1 MSQFES
7 NNNLLLMKYRI
18 DLTIVK
24 FRKIA
29 KLILPARL
37 TKWAQKTKIKKE
49 NISFRLL
56 EDDYPWM
63 SPNIWSEIVNF
74 YRLLDSPVII
84 EFGTGASTIN
94 HFLEMTKLKRA
105 QYIGIEND
113 PAWFWLVVAS
123 IMNKSQKMG
132 IDCDIKLDHRGQND
146 NDQMHV
152 DVEMS
157 FNNVI
162 FLLKLRTSESEYC
175 AAFDKPCDVII
186 VDGIERKQC
195 VQKILQSNYLRTG
208 GLMMLMEAGRGSD
221 KWWEGK
227 LYGDSDYSKEV
238 EILLSFGGK
247 FLNGT
252 GVDNWPNCKRKSP
265 RPTSYYCPLEACKLI
280 KPSKMATSEI
290 H

>member
-1 MSQFES
+1 
-7 NNNLLLMKYRI
+7 MKYRI

-24 FRKIA
+24 FRKVV
-29 KLILPARL
+29 KLILPAKL
-37 TKWAQKTKIKKE
+37 TKWGQRTKIKMK
-49 NISFRLL
+49 NTSFRLL

-74 YRLLDSPVII
+74 YRQLDSPVIV

-94 HFLEMTKLKRA
+94 HFLEMIKLKRA

-123 IMNKSQKMG
+123 LLYKSQKMG
-132 IDCDIKLDHRGQND
+132 IDCDVKLNHRVQSENGQ
-146 NDQMHV
+146 MYV

-157 FNNVI
+157 FKNVI
-162 FLLKLRTSESEYC
+162 FLLKLRTSESEYF
-175 AAFDKPCDVII
+175 AAFDKLCDIVII
-186 VDGIERKQC
+186 DGIARKHC
-195 VQKILQSNYLRTG
+195 VQMILQSDYLRDD
-208 GLMMLMEAGRGSD
+208 GLLMLMEAGRGSD

-227 LYGDSDYSKEV
+227 LNGDSDYSKEV
-238 EILLSFGGK
+238 GILFSLGGE
-247 FLNGT
+247 FLDGN

-265 RPTSYYCPLEACKLI
+265 RPTSYYCPMEACKLI
-280 KPSKMATSEI
+280 KPPGQVLNEN